1 MKKLIVFAV
10 ACCMS
15 AITVSAQDLSPTISS
30 KNTASTITIKEGVY
44 YLNNNLYTGTYTAT
58 DENGAKKSTLEIK
71 DGKANGAVTYF
82 YASGK
87 VMEKGAFANG
97 EKTGEWLRWSE
108 EGQKIAQAFYKE
120 GKKDGLWLV
129 WDINGIKRYE
139 MNYAMGEKVGKW
151 MMWDEKGN
159 LTNEKEYSSI

>member
-10 ACCMS
+10 VCCMS

-30 KNTASTITIKEGVY
+30 KNSSNAIIQKDGVY
-44 YLNNNLYTGTYTAT
+44 YLNNNLYTGTYTAM

-71 DGKANGAVTYF
+71 EGKAHGEVTYY

-87 VMEKGAFANG
+87 VMERGAFVNG
-97 EKTGEWLRWSE
+97 VKTGEWLRWSE

-129 WDINGIKRYE
+129 WDLNGMKRYE
-139 MNYAMGEKVGKW
+139 MNYSMGEKVGKW

-159 LTNEKEYSSI
+159 LTSEKEYSSI